1 MGYELIYA
9 CLVGILMQYIM
20 ILVVKYII
28 VRKKRHK
35 RKKCKSTI

>member
-1 MGYELIYA
+1 MGYEFFYA

-28 VRKKRHK
+28 VRKKGIK
-35 RKKCKSTI
+35 EKNVKGVF